1 MFASV
6 RKALATLLDRDF
18 AGLILWT
25 LVLTAVL
32 FVLLFVGIEYGLA
45 LLPELGSIWVNRFLE
60 LATPIVLILAIFLL
74 GAPVAAMVGSLFLER
89 IAAKVD
95 AHFYPNDPKAP
106 GTPVLTGIGES
117 FRLIGLALL
126 LNVALLPVD
135 VGVPGVAEIATVLAN
150 GWLLGRE
157 FFEMAALR
165 HLSRPESDALRRR
178 HGGKIY
184 AAGLLISILTVIP
197 ALDLI
202 APFFGSALMAHLFK
216 RLTRPDA
223 AQR

>member
-1 MFASV
+1 MFASA
-6 RKALATLLDRDF
+6 RKAFAMLFDRDF
-18 AGLILWT
+18 AGMVFWT
-25 LVLTAVL
+25 LVLTAIL
-32 FVLLFVGIEYGLA
+32 FVALFVGLEYGLSR
-45 LLPELGSIWVNRFLE
+45 LPELGSIWVNRFLE

-74 GAPVAAMVGSLFLER
+74 GAPVAAIVGSLFLER

-95 AHFYPNDPKAP
+95 AHFYPNDPRAP

-126 LNVALLPVD
+126 INVALLPVD
-135 VGVPGVAEIATVLAN
+135 VGVPGLAEFATVLAN

-157 FFEMAALR
+157 FFELAALR
-165 HLSRPESDALRRR
+165 HLSRPQSDALRRR
-178 HGGKIY
+178 HSLKIY
-184 AAGLLISILTVIP
+184 AAGLLIAILTVIP

-216 RLTRPDA
+216 RLSHQEA
-223 AQR
+223 SA

>member
-6 RKALATLLDRDF
+6 RKAAAMLFDRDF

-25 LVLTAVL
+25 LVLTAIL
-32 FVLLFVGIEYGLA
+32 FVALFIGIEYGLTR
-45 LLPELGSIWVNRFLE
+45 LPELGSVWVNRFLE
-60 LATPIVLILAIFLL
+60 LATPIVLILAIFFL
-74 GAPVAAMVGSLFLER
+74 GAPVAAMVGSVFLER

-95 AHFYPNDPKAP
+95 AHFYPNDPRAR
-106 GTPVLTGIGES
+106 GTPVLSGLAES

-126 LNVALLPVD
+126 INVALIPVD
-135 VGVPGVAEIATVLAN
+135 VGVPGVSEIATVLAN

-157 FFEMAALR
+157 FFELASLR
-165 HLSRPESDALRRR
+165 HLSRAESDALRRR
-178 HGGKIY
+178 HSGTIY
-184 AAGLLISILTVIP
+184 VAGLLISILTVIP

-216 RLTRPDA
+216 RLTHLELSA
-223 AQR
+223 